1 MYWDIRYHHSPE
13 IDKLQ
18 NITGCHYHAEYFK
31 NTPTNYTTFSRKEL
45 ASKSP
50 IVVCVVR
57 ICEGFTKNFL
67 IKSLKL
73 MQWIQDVHTYFCKRR
88 VPCVNLFIMT
98 IPSKSFCRI
107 ICMLENENIWE
118 LVFHSNHHEIL
129 LHLRIHAHER
139 VMVHTVIIVSRDK
152 YNIVSLIIW
161 SHLRKS
167 ILTSKGTKSY
177 SRMPDV
183 VLLLPLSCHIV
194 HVIRKVR

>member
-1 MYWDIRYHHSPE
+1 MY
-13 IDKLQ
+13 KLQ
-18 NITGCHYHAEYFK
+18 NNTGCHYHAGYFK
-31 NTPTNYTTFSRKEL
+31 YTPTNYTTFSRKEL

-57 ICEGFTKNFL
+57 IYEGFTKNFL

-129 LHLRIHAHER
+129 LDWRIHVHER